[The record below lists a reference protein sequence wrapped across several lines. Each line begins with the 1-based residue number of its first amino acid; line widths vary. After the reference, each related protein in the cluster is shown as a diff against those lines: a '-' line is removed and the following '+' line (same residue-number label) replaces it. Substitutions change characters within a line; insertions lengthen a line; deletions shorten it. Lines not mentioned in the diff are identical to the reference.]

1 MKSSRNGIFL
11 FIVLAVFLSAASG
24 AEPNLPLS
32 LDCSE
37 PGALRKL
44 ERELRGRKHNGTLSI
59 YPHKNEALPELPK
72 HDFRA
77 ISVIGHG
84 DWIIDLKPLA
94 GHTPKHL
101 SLYHGTFSNLAS
113 LETAKIE
120 TLSTFAGGVLQA
132 DELSRSDWSSLK
144 DLSLGSVRGE
154 VLDLRSAVKL
164 EKLSLYGGNGAIDI
178 RLFPQMRLKKLSFDG
193 VHLSLLRSIHTG
205 KLEKL
210 FVFPSGGDVDYA
222 PLAEVELPNLTSLNC
237 YASSTAPC
245 RLPFMPKLKKLDLEK
260 FPAVSLKHIR
270 TQCPV
275 LEHLRLTRIPKVT
288 DWEELSSMPLKRLHV
303 SGCGGAK
310 WSLPVSAPSGCRV
323 TGLPGFTE
331 NPYKM
336 WSAWAAATLLFGAWT
351 IFRKRKGKNREVPK

>member
-1 MKSSRNGIFL
+1 MKFPRNGISL
-11 FIVLAVFLSAASG
+11 FIVLTVALSVAFG
-24 AEPNLPLS
+24 AEPNLPVS
-32 LDCSE
+32 LDCSK
-37 PGALRKL
+37 PDAIRKL
-44 ERELRGRKHNGTLSI
+44 EREIRGRKYTHTLSI
-59 YPHKNEALPELPK
+59 HLHENDPIPELPK

-84 DWIIDLKPLA
+84 DGIIDLKPLA
-94 GHTPKHL
+94 GHTPKYL
-101 SLYHGTFSNLAS
+101 SLYDGIFFNLAA

-120 TLSTFAGGVLQA
+120 RLSAFAGGVLQA
-132 DELSRSDWSSLK
+132 DDLSRGDWSSLK
-144 DLSLGSVRGE
+144 GLSLGSVRGE
-154 VLDLRSAVKL
+154 VLDLRSAAKL
-164 EKLSLYGGNGAIDI
+164 EDLSFYGGNGGIDVKLSPQV
-178 RLFPQMRLKKLSFDG
+178 RLRELSFDG
-193 VHLSLLRSIHTG
+193 VHLSLLRSIHIG

-222 PLAEVELPNLTSLNC
+222 PLSEVELPNLTSLNC
-237 YASSTAPC
+237 YASGTAPC

-275 LEHLRLTRIPKVT
+275 LEHLRLTRIPEVT

-336 WSAWAAATLLFGAWT
+336 WSAWAVVTLLFGAWT
-351 IFRKRKGKNREVPK
+351 FFRKRKRKKEEAPK

>member
-11 FIVLAVFLSAASG
+11 FIVLTVALSAASG
-24 AEPNLPLS
+24 AEPNLPLR

-44 ERELRGRKHNGTLSI
+44 EREIRRRKHNGALSI
-59 YPHKNEALPELPK
+59 YPHKNEALPELPE

-84 DWIIDLKPLA
+84 DWLIDLKPLA

-101 SLYHGTFSNLAS
+101 SLYYGTFSNLAS

-120 TLSTFAGGVLQA
+120 TLSAFAGGVLQA
-132 DELSRSDWSSLK
+132 DDLSRGDWASLK
-144 DLSLGSVRGE
+144 DLSLGAVRGE

-164 EKLSLYGGNGAIDI
+164 EELSLYGGNGGIDI
-178 RLFPQMRLKKLSFDG
+178 RLSPQVRLKELSFDG
-193 VHLSLLRSIHTG
+193 VHLPLLRSVHTG

-210 FVFPSGGDVDYA
+210 FVFPSGRSVDYA
-222 PLAEVELPNLTSLNC
+222 PLAGAELPNLTSLNC
-237 YASSTAPC
+237 YASGVAPC

-260 FPAVSLKHIR
+260 CPGVSLKHIR

-275 LEHLRLTRIPKVT
+275 LEHLRLTRIPEVT
-288 DWEELSSMPLKRLHV
+288 DWDELSKMPLKRLHV
-303 SGCGGAK
+303 ADCGGAK
-310 WSLPVSAPSGCRV
+310 WALPVPAPSGCRV
-323 TGLPGFTE
+323 TGLPGFTG

-336 WSAWAAATLLFGAWT
+336 WSAWAVATLLFGAWT
-351 IFRKRKGKNREVPK
+351 IFRRRKRKNREAQK

>member
-1 MKSSRNGIFL
+1 MKSSRNGIVL
-11 FIVLAVFLSAASG
+11 FAALIVVLSAVSG
-24 AEPNLPLS
+24 AELNLPLR

-44 ERELRGRKHNGTLSI
+44 EREIRGRKHNGSLSI
-59 YPHKNEALPELPK
+59 YPHENDPIPELPK

-120 TLSTFAGGVLQA
+120 TLSAFAGGVLQA
-132 DELSRSDWSSLK
+132 DDLSRGDWSSLK
-144 DLSLGSVRGE
+144 ALSLGSVRGE
-154 VLDLRSAVKL
+154 VLDLRSAAGL
-164 EKLSLYGGNGAIDI
+164 EKLSLYGGSGGIDI
-178 RLFPQMRLKKLSFDG
+178 RLSPQVRLKELSFDG
-193 VHLSLLRSIHTG
+193 VHLPLLRSIHTG
-205 KLEKL
+205 NLEKL
-210 FVFPSGGDVDYA
+210 FVFPSGRDVDYA
-222 PLAEVELPNLTSLNC
+222 PLAGAELPDLTSLNC
-237 YASSTAPC
+237 YASSSAPC

-270 TQCPV
+270 TQCPA
-275 LEHLRLTRIPKVT
+275 LEHLRLTRIPEIT
-288 DWEELSSMPLKRLHV
+288 DWEDLSSMPLKRLHV
-303 SGCGGAK
+303 SNCGGAK

-336 WSAWAAATLLFGAWT
+336 WSAWAVVTFLFGAWT
-351 IFRKRKGKNREVPK
+351 FFRRRKRKKEEAPK

>member
-1 MKSSRNGIFL
+1 MKSSRNVISL
-11 FIVLAVFLSAASG
+11 FIVLTVALSVAFG
-24 AEPNLPLS
+24 AELNLPLS

-37 PGALRKL
+37 PDAIRKL
-44 ERELRGRKHNGTLSI
+44 EREIRGRKYNDVLSI
-59 YPHKNEALPELPK
+59 YPHENDPIPELPK

-101 SLYHGTFSNLAS
+101 SLYNGAFSNLAS

-120 TLSTFAGGVLQA
+120 TLSAFAGGVLQA
-132 DELSRSDWSSLK
+132 DDLSRGDWSSLK
-144 DLSLGSVRGE
+144 ELSLGSVWGE
-154 VLDLRSAVKL
+154 ILDLRSAAKL
-164 EKLSLYGGNGAIDI
+164 EKLSLYGGNGGIDVKLSPQV
-178 RLFPQMRLKKLSFDG
+178 RLRELSFDG

-222 PLAEVELPNLTSLNC
+222 PLSEVELPNLTSLNC
-237 YASSTAPC
+237 YASSSAPC

-260 FPAVSLKHIR
+260 FPGVSLKHIR
-270 TQCPV
+270 TQCPA
-275 LEHLRLTRIPKVT
+275 LEHLRLTRIPEVT
-288 DWEELSSMPLKRLHV
+288 DWEVLSSMPLKRLHV

-310 WSLPVSAPSGCRV
+310 WSLPVSAPPGCRV

-336 WSAWAAATLLFGAWT
+336 WSAWAAVTLLFGLWT
-351 IFRKRKGKNREVPK
+351 YFRRRKRKDREAQK

>member
-1 MKSSRNGIFL
+1 MKFLRNGISL
-11 FIVLAVFLSAASG
+11 FIVLTVALSAASG
-24 AEPNLPLS
+24 AEPDLPLS
-32 LDCSE
+32 LDCSK
-37 PGALRKL
+37 PDALRKL
-44 ERELRGRKHNGTLSI
+44 EREIRERKFNDVLSI
-59 YPHKNEALPELPK
+59 DLHENDPIPELPK

-84 DWIIDLKPLA
+84 DGIIDLKPLA
-94 GHTPKHL
+94 GHTPKYL
-101 SLYHGTFSNLAS
+101 SLYDGTFANLAA

-120 TLSTFAGGVLQA
+120 SLSTFAGGVLQA
-132 DELSRSDWSSLK
+132 DDLSRGDWSSLK

-154 VLDLRSAVKL
+154 VLDLRSAAGL
-164 EKLSLYGGNGAIDI
+164 EKLSLYGGNAGIDI
-178 RLFPQMRLKKLSFDG
+178 RLSPQVRLKELSFDG

-210 FVFPSGGDVDYA
+210 FVFPSGRSVDYA
-222 PLAEVELPNLTSLNC
+222 PLAEVELPDLTSLNC
-237 YASSTAPC
+237 YASSSAPC

-260 FPAVSLKHIR
+260 FPGVSLKHIR
-270 TQCPV
+270 TQCPA
-275 LEHLRLTRIPKVT
+275 LEHLRLTRIPEVT

-336 WSAWAAATLLFGAWT
+336 WSAWAAVTLLFGLWT
-351 IFRKRKGKNREVPK
+351 FFRKRKHKNREVPK

>member
-1 MKSSRNGIFL
+1 MKFPRNVISL
-11 FIVLAVFLSAASG
+11 FIVLTVALSAASG

-32 LDCSE
+32 LDCSKPE
-37 PGALRKL
+37 AIRKL
-44 ERELRGRKHNGTLSI
+44 EREIRGRRYTHALSI
-59 YPHKNEALPELPK
+59 HPHKNDPIPELPK

-101 SLYHGTFSNLAS
+101 SLYDGTFSNLAS

-120 TLSTFAGGVLQA
+120 TLSAFAGGVLQA
-132 DELSRSDWSSLK
+132 DDLSRGDWSSLK
-144 DLSLGSVRGE
+144 DLSLGPVRGE
-154 VLDLRSAVKL
+154 VLDLRSAAGL
-164 EKLSLYGGNGAIDI
+164 EKLSLYGGNGGIDVK
-178 RLFPQMRLKKLSFDG
+178 LSPQMRLKKLSFDG

-210 FVFPSGGDVDYA
+210 FVFPSGRDVDYA
-222 PLAEVELPNLTSLNC
+222 PLAEVELPNLVSLNC
-237 YASSTAPC
+237 YASSSAPC

-260 FPAVSLKHIR
+260 FPGVSLKHIR

-275 LEHLRLTRIPKVT
+275 LEHLRLTRIPEVT
-288 DWEELSSMPLKRLHV
+288 DWEVLSSMPLKRLHV
-303 SGCGGAK
+303 ANCGGAK

-336 WSAWAAATLLFGAWT
+336 WSAWAVATFLFGTWT
-351 IFRKRKGKNREVPK
+351 FFRRRKRKEREAPK